1 MSNRPGSGQSRTAWD
16 DGYGD
21 GIRNDPD
28 LGMDDD
34 VYMAGGSRSAKSS
47 SSQMATSSTA
57 ELKKSN
63 GNKGGGVFGF
73 CLRGVRS
80 LWATRQTEE
89 TTSNRELYVKT
100 TLRELIIYIVFLV
113 VLCIITFGMTSTTM
127 YYYTKVM
134 SDLFLDSTNDKGGT
148 FRTLTSVEDFW
159 RYTKGPL
166 VNGLYWEKWYN
177 DQNMSKPDMG
187 YIYYENKLLGVPR
200 IRQLR
205 VHSNSCKVHEDFENF
220 ISECYDSYAESI
232 EDTKPF
238 GEYLNEP
245 ANTAWF
251 YYSESDLGGSSHWGE
266 LNTYS
271 GAGSYKDLNSTKAA
285 SLETIDHLF
294 DKLWVTRGTRAVFI
308 DFSVYNANINLFCVI
323 RLLVEFPATGGA
335 IPSWTFRT
343 VKLIRYVT
351 VMDYF
356 VLACEIIFCIFLLY
370 YTVEEVLEIKKLK
383 LSYFKGFWNIL
394 DILVII
400 ISFVCV
406 GFNIYRTIE
415 VDNKLTKLLED
426 PTVYADF
433 ERLSYWETRFSNAIA
448 IAVFMA
454 WIKIFKY
461 ISFNK
466 TMTQLSSTLGR
477 CAKDLA
483 GFFVMFII
491 IFLAFTQLGYLLF
504 GTQVKDFSS
513 FENAFFT
520 LFRIILG
527 DFDFHQLEQANRILG
542 PIFFMLFVFF
552 VFFVLIN
559 MFLAIINDT
568 YSEVKSDMANAKNEF
583 EIADYFKKGYS
594 KMLDKLNFKRDKI
607 VDIQSALKSADINQ
621 DQRVDFDEWRQDL
634 KSRGYA
640 DCEIEAVFARYDVD
654 GDRVLDAEEQKKM
667 FADLQEQKLA
677 LNKEYDDIGG
687 KGRHSSSRLS
697 SNGDSGDDSDDDENG
712 TKSRSGRAAN
722 GVSYEEFTVLS
733 RRVDRMEH
741 SIGSIVSKIDAV
753 LVKLEAMEKAK
764 LKRRETMGKILDSIT
779 ESDGTSDEIK
789 REQMEKAKLK
799 RRETMGKILDSI
811 TESDGTSDEMKR
823 EQMEK
828 LVREELERWDS
839 ETSVGANSARGAS
852 PGGAS
857 GQSGLRSRSRAE
869 SAQNGDLDDSLMTS
883 TF

>member
-16 DGYGD
+16 NGYGD

-28 LGMDDD
+28 LGMDNE
-34 VYMAGGSRSAKSS
+34 VYMVGQTRSAKSS
-47 SSQMATSSTA
+47 TSQMVNSTA
-57 ELKKSN
+57 DLKKSN
-63 GNKGGGVFGF
+63 GKAAFGSFLKGI
-73 CLRGVRS
+73 RS

-89 TTSNRELYVKT
+89 TNTNRELYVKT

-113 VLCIITFGMTSTTM
+113 VLCVITFGMTSTTM

-134 SDLFLDSTNDKGGT
+134 SDLFLESNWDDSDGN
-148 FRTLTSVEDFW
+148 FQSVASVEDFW
-159 RYTKGPL
+159 KFAKGPL
-166 VNGLYWEKWYN
+166 IDGLYWEKNYN
-177 DQNMSKPDMG
+177 NDTLPADEMG

-200 IRQLR
+200 IRQLK
-205 VHSNSCKVHEDFENF
+205 VHSNSCQVHEDFQSF
-220 ISECYDSYAESI
+220 ISECYDSYAPSI
-232 EDTKPF
+232 EDTQPF
-238 GEYLNEP
+238 GKYLERKND
-245 ANTAWF
+245 TAWRYF
-251 YYSESDLGGSSHWGE
+251 TESQLEGSSHWGT

-271 GAGSYKDLNSTKAA
+271 GAGYIQDLATTKDES
-285 SLETIDHLF
+285 SQIVEDLF
-294 DKLWVTRGTRAVFI
+294 DNLWIRRGTRAVFM
-308 DFSVYNANINLFCVI
+308 DFSVYNANINLFCIV

-351 VMDYF
+351 VGDYF
-356 VLACEIIFCIFLLY
+356 IMACEIIFCLFILY
-370 YTVEEVLEIKKLK
+370 YMVEEVLEIKKHK
-383 LSYFKGFWNIL
+383 LSYFKSFWNIL

-400 ISFVCV
+400 ISIVCV

-415 VDNKLTKLLED
+415 VNDKLTALLQNSK
-426 PTVYADF
+426 VYSDF

-504 GTQVKDFSS
+504 GTQVEDFSS

-583 EIADYFKKGYS
+583 EIADYFKRGYE

-607 VDIQSALKSADINQ
+607 VDIQKALRSADINQ
-621 DQRVDFDEWRQDL
+621 DKQLDFDEWRQDL

-640 DCEIEAVFARYDVD
+640 DGEIEAMFSKYDID
-654 GDRVLDAEEQKKM
+654 GDRVLDEEEQKRM
-667 FADLQEQKLA
+667 QADLADQKAA
-677 LNKEYDDIGG
+677 LNKEYEDLGG
-687 KGRHSSSRLS
+687 KADRPGTGRRSSSRAS
-697 SNGDSGDDSDDDENG
+697 FNEGDSGDDSDDEDSG
-712 TKSRSGRAAN
+712 TKSSRTGRTSN

-789 REQMEKAKLK
+789 REQMEK
-799 RRETMGKILDSI
+799 
-811 TESDGTSDEMKR
+811 
-823 EQMEK
+823 

-839 ETSVGANSARGAS
+839 ETSVGATSARGAS
-852 PGGAS
+852 PGGGS
-857 GQSGLRSRSRAE
+857 GHSGLRPRSRAE
-869 SAQNGDLDDSLMTS
+869 SALNGDPGEHHMTS
-883 TF
+883 SL

>member
-1 MSNRPGSGQSRTAWD
+1 MSTRPGSGQSRTAWD

-57 ELKKSN
+57 DLKKSN
-63 GNKGGGVFGF
+63 DNKGGVFGF

-134 SDLFLDSTNDKGGT
+134 SDLFLDSTNDKGGS

-159 RYTKGPL
+159 RYAKGPL

-177 DQNMSKPDMG
+177 NQNISAGDIG

-238 GEYLNEP
+238 GAYLEDP
-245 ANTAWF
+245 TNTAWRYF
-251 YYSESDLGGSSHWGE
+251 SESALGGSSHWGE

-271 GAGSYKDLNSTKAA
+271 GAGNYKDLNTTKAA
-285 SLETIDHLF
+285 SLETIDYLF
-294 DKLWVTRGTRAVFI
+294 DNLWVRRGTRAVFI

-406 GFNIYRTIE
+406 GFNIYRTVE
-415 VDNKLTKLLED
+415 VDDKLTKLLKD
-426 PTVYADF
+426 PYVYADF

-607 VDIQSALKSADINQ
+607 VDIQSALQSADINQ
-621 DQRVDFDEWRQDL
+621 DQKVDFDEWRQDL

-697 SNGDSGDDSDDDENG
+697 SNEGDSGDDSDDEDSG
-712 TKSRSGRAAN
+712 TKSSRTGRTAN

-753 LVKLEAMEKAK
+753 LVKLEA
-764 LKRRETMGKILDSIT
+764 
-779 ESDGTSDEIK
+779 
-789 REQMEKAKLK
+789 MEKAKLK

-869 SAQNGDLDDSLMTS
+869 SAQNGDLDDSQMTS
-883 TF
+883 TL

>member
-1 MSNRPGSGQSRTAWD
+1 MSNRPASAQSRTAWD
-16 DGYGD
+16 TGYGD
-21 GIRNDPD
+21 SIHNDTD
-28 LGMDDD
+28 E
-34 VYMAGGSRSAKSS
+34 VYMGQNHSAKSS
-47 SSQMATSSTA
+47 TSQMVTSA
-57 ELKKSN
+57 ADLKKSN
-63 GNKGGGVFGF
+63 VGSGAFQSVLKGI
-73 CLRGVRS
+73 RS

-89 TTSNRELYVKT
+89 TNTNRELYVKT

-113 VLCIITFGMTSTTM
+113 ILCVITFGMTSTTM
-127 YYYTKVM
+127 YYFTNVM
-134 SDLFLDSTNDKGGT
+134 QNLFLQTPWDDNNQEGNFQNLG
-148 FRTLTSVEDFW
+148 SVEDFW
-159 RYTKGPL
+159 NFAKKPL
-166 VNGLYWEKWYN
+166 LQSLYMETNYN
-177 DQNMSKPDMG
+177 NDSLQENELG

-205 VHSNSCKVHEDFENF
+205 VHNNSCKVHEDFQSF

-232 EDTKPF
+232 EDKEQF
-238 GEYLNEP
+238 GDPSFWQPND
-245 ANTAWF
+245 TAWRYF
-251 YYSESDLGGSSHWGE
+251 TEDELKGSSHWGK

-271 GAGSYKDLNSTKAA
+271 GAGSYIDLDTRNDPSAA
-285 SLETIDHLF
+285 KIKSLF
-294 DKLWVTRGTRAVFI
+294 DNLWIRRGTRAVFI
-308 DFSVYNANINLFCVI
+308 DFTVYNANINLFCVV
-323 RLLVEFPATGGA
+323 RLLAEFPATGGVF
-335 IPSWTFRT
+335 PSWTFRT

-351 VMDYF
+351 VGDYF
-356 VLACEIIFCIFLLY
+356 ILACEVIFCIFILY
-370 YTVEEVLEIKKLK
+370 YMVEEILEIKKHK
-383 LSYFKGFWNIL
+383 LSYFKSFWNIL
-394 DILVII
+394 DIVVII
-400 ISFVCV
+400 ISLVCV
-406 GFNIYRTIE
+406 GFNIYRTME
-415 VDNKLTKLLED
+415 VNDKLTALLKNPD
-426 PTVYADF
+426 VFSDF

-504 GTQVKDFSS
+504 GTQVEDFSS
-513 FENAFFT
+513 FENSFFC

-583 EIADYFKKGYS
+583 EIADYFKKGYE

-607 VDIQSALKSADINQ
+607 VDIQKALRTADINQ
-621 DQRVDFDEWRQDL
+621 DKQLDFDEWRQDL

-640 DCEIEAVFARYDVD
+640 DGEIEAMFSKYDCD
-654 GDRVLDAEEQKKM
+654 GDRVLDEEEQKRM
-667 FADLQEQKLA
+667 QADLADQKAA
-677 LNKEYDDIGG
+677 LNKEYEDLGG
-687 KGRHSSSRLS
+687 KADRPGTGRRSSSRAS
-697 SNGDSGDDSDDDENG
+697 FNEGDSGDDSDDEDSG
-712 TKSRSGRAAN
+712 TKSSRTGRTSN

-779 ESDGTSDEIK
+779 ESDGTSDEV
-789 REQMEKAKLK
+789 
-799 RRETMGKILDSI
+799 
-811 TESDGTSDEMKR
+811 KR

-839 ETSVGANSARGAS
+839 ETSVGVHSARAAS
-852 PGGAS
+852 PSGGS
-857 GQSGLRSRSRAE
+857 GHSGLRPRSRIE
-869 SAQNGDLDDSLMTS
+869 SALNGDQKESHMTS
-883 TF
+883 SL